1 MNPTEYMIGDWVKH
15 TNPKTD
21 ESYYAKVS
29 GICPIIGSDHKQIGW
44 AVRFHKDDEPI
55 DNPCPVS
62 CEPVPITP
70 EILEANG
77 FEKYGHRCSIWL
89 NREDFDNHTEIEY
102 RIDQNWFELKRMANR
117 LYIYQLKGEVHYV
130 HELQHLLRATGLN
143 EMADSFVIE
152 KGGKQ

>member
-1 MNPTEYMIGDWVKH
+1 MKTNELMIGDWVNAGYNSKV
-15 TNPKTD
+15 TGIDLNTD
-21 ESYYAKVS
+21 AIRIA
-29 GICPIIGSDHKQIGW
+29 GNIGW
-44 AVRFHKDDEPI
+44 FKTYEHK
-55 DNPCPVS
+55 
-62 CEPVPITP
+62 PVPITP

-130 HELQHLLRATGLN
+130 HELQHLLRAAGLN

-152 KGGKQ
+152 KGGSQ